1 LGAKTGISILPHYP
15 LILSQTKRIMA
26 KGFLHLHITVVSLF
40 LVLYTIK
47 TVLLL
52 LNKTEQLDK
61 LRAKTKIADMVLGS
75 LMLITGG
82 YLLTVA
88 PLVQSYHYV
97 KILVAL
103 ASIPVGIIAFKKGN
117 KALASILLVA
127 FVYVFGVAET
137 KSLTFSKPEKIVYE
151 TPTDTTTAATN
162 ILDQNADAV
171 LKNGEAIYNVACVA
185 CHGQDGKL
193 GVGGAKDLTTSTL
206 SHEGKVD
213 MITNGKG
220 LMTPF
225 KGQLSEQEIEAVASY
240 VDSMKK

>member
-1 LGAKTGISILPHYP
+1 
-15 LILSQTKRIMA
+15 MA
-26 KGFLHLHITVVSLF
+26 KGFLHLHITVVTLF
-40 LVLYTIK
+40 LVLYAIK

-52 LNKTEQLDK
+52 MNKTEQLDK
-61 LRAKTKIADMVLGS
+61 LRAKTKIVDMVLGT

-82 YLLTVA
+82 YLLTVV
-88 PLVQSYHYV
+88 PQIQSYHYV

-117 KALASILLVA
+117 KVLASILLVL

-137 KSLTFSKPEKIVYE
+137 KSLTFSKPEIKIPE
-151 TPTDTTTAATN
+151 TTDSTAATD
-162 ILDQNADAV
+162 ILNQNADTA
-171 LKNGEAIYNVACVA
+171 LKNGQAIYNVACAA

-193 GVGGAKDLTTSTL
+193 GVGGAKDLTASIL
-206 SHEGKVD
+206 SHAEKVD

-225 KGQLSEQEIEAVASY
+225 KAQLSEQEIEAVASY
-240 VDSMKK
+240 VDSMKQ